1 VADDDVERA
10 GEQRPDPAGA
20 AARSMTQLAQQM
32 REMADRMLGGGLP
45 GWPVPGAGGVDRPGA
60 DRPGADRPDREGA
73 GERAPGAAGPARPD
87 GGSGGATPG
96 RPAVPGLPPMPGLPG
111 TPPMPATM
119 SARQVQAVVDDIAA
133 RRAQIQALVVQ
144 LTTFDEQ
151 LGTLETSLQPLLQW
165 LRTWSDLE
173 GAVTDFWTPRPPRS

>member
-1 VADDDVERA
+1 MADDGAERA
-10 GEQRPDPAGA
+10 GEQRPDPAAA

-45 GWPVPGAGGVDRPGA
+45 GWPVPGAGGA
-60 DRPGADRPDREGA
+60 DRPTSGRADREGA
-73 GERAPGAAGPARPD
+73 GDPPGPARPARPD
-87 GGSGGATPG
+87 GGAGATAPRPPAPG
-96 RPAVPGLPPMPGLPG
+96 VPAIPGMPAAPPL
-111 TPPMPATM
+111 PATM

-133 RRAQIQALVVQ
+133 RRAQVQALVTQ

-173 GAVTDFWTPRPPRS
+173 GAVTDFWTPRRPPS

>member
-1 VADDDVERA
+1 MADDDVERA
-10 GEQRPDPAGA
+10 GEQRPDPAAA

-45 GWPVPGAGGVDRPGA
+45 GWPAPGTGGA
-60 DRPGADRPDREGA
+60 DRPAAGHPDREGA
-73 GERAPGAAGPARPD
+73 GEATPGSPRPGRAD
-87 GGSGGATPG
+87 GGSGAPVPA
-96 RPAVPGLPPMPGLPG
+96 RPAVPGMPSFPGLPG
-111 TPPMPATM
+111 APPRPATV
-119 SARQVQAVVDDIAA
+119 SARQVQAAVDDIAA
-133 RRAQIQALVVQ
+133 RRAQVQALVTQ

-173 GAVTDFWTPRPPRS
+173 GAVTDFWTPRPPRP